1 MDCSSCNNPAKLF
14 GKDRK
19 GGQRYRCL
27 SCGKTFGEPKV
38 KILDNMILA
47 ERKALSVLQHLVEG
61 CSVRSTERLT
71 GVHSDTILDLL
82 SVAGAKCE
90 ALMLKL
96 ICGLKVQDVECD
108 EVWQYIDMKAKTKS
122 RKQIEDKEIGDCWTF
137 TAIERHSKLILAWHL
152 GQRGYEDTFAFTE
165 KLAYATSGNF
175 QVSTDGFKAYQDA
188 MFYSLGMRQI
198 DFAQVI
204 KIYANNPEGETR
216 YSPAK
221 CTGFKKQAIHGDPDL
236 DRAGTLRIERQN
248 LSVRMENRRFTRLTN
263 AFSKKWANHHAA
275 VALYFAYYN
284 FCRLHKTIRCTPAM
298 AQGITKSVWTL
309 KDLLTNATMKERTTT
324 T

>member
-1 MDCSSCNNPAKLF
+1 MNCPSCNNPSKLF

-19 GGQRYRCL
+19 GNQRYRCL

-38 KILDNMILA
+38 KMLDHMILA
-47 ERKALSVLQHLVEG
+47 EGKALSVLSHLVEG

-71 GVHSDTILDLL
+71 GVHRDTILDLL
-82 SVAGAKCE
+82 NVAGRKCE

-108 EVWQYIDMKAKTKS
+108 EVWQYIGMKSRTKA
-122 RKQIEDKEIGDCWTF
+122 RKQIEDKEVGDCWTF
-137 TAIERHSKLILAWHL
+137 TAIERHTKLILAWHL
-152 GQRGYEDTFAFTE
+152 GLRTYEDTFAFTE

-175 QVSTDGFKAYQDA
+175 QISTDGFKAYQDA
-188 MFYSLGMRQI
+188 VVYSLGMHQV

-221 CTGFKKQAIHGDPDL
+221 CTGFRKEAIHGDPDM
-236 DRAGTLRIERQN
+236 DRAGTSRIERHN

-263 AFSKKWANHHAA
+263 GFSKKWANHHAA
-275 VALYFAYYN
+275 LALYFAYYN
-284 FCRLHKTIRCTPAM
+284 FCRMHKTIRCTPAM
-298 AQGITKSVWTL
+298 AAGITKSVWTL
-309 KDLLTNATMKERTTT
+309 KDLLMNATAQ
-324 T
+324 

>member
-1 MDCSSCNNPAKLF
+1 MNCPSCNNPSKLF

-19 GGQRYRCL
+19 GNQRHRCL
-27 SCGKTFGEPKV
+27 SCSKTFGEPKV
-38 KILDNMILA
+38 KMLDHMILA
-47 ERKALSVLQHLVEG
+47 EGKALAVLSHLVEG

-71 GVHSDTILDLL
+71 GVHRDTILDLL
-82 SVAGAKCE
+82 NVAGRKCE

-96 ICGLKVQDVECD
+96 IRDQKVQDVECD
-108 EVWQYIDMKAKTKS
+108 EVWQYIGMKSRTKA
-122 RKQIEDKEIGDCWTF
+122 RKQIEDKEVGDCWTF
-137 TAIERHSKLILAWHL
+137 AAIERHTKVILAWHM

-165 KLAYATSGNF
+165 KLAFATSGSF

-188 MFYSLGMRQI
+188 MVYSLGMHQI

-204 KIYANNPEGETR
+204 KIYANNPENETR

-221 CTGFKKQAIHGDPDL
+221 CTGFKKQAIHGDPDM
-236 DRAGTLRIERQN
+236 DRAGTSRIERHN

-275 VALYFAYYN
+275 LALYFAYYN
-284 FCRLHKTIRCTPAM
+284 FCRMHKTIRCTPAM

-309 KDLLTNATMKERTTT
+309 KDLLMNATEL
-324 T
+324 